1 MLDLPVNL
9 DSNTR
14 IKKILNPFLILTG
27 VCVLRAP
34 LLFAQSPPSVTILT
48 TFDVPNGR
56 ETFGSGINDAGDIVG
71 SYFAFGNELGFERF
85 ANGNFK
91 RIGEPPR
98 RSTTLARGI
107 NNLNIICGTTGS
119 EGFFYDGTAFT
130 FYDAPDSTQTII
142 NRENDFGDFVGS
154 ATINGVVVGFANIAG
169 QFISLVIPGAT
180 LTTAD
185 GINNRDEIVG
195 RYYDATGTYGFY
207 RDPADNLTYPIT
219 VHNSSFVNLNSIND
233 RGEIAGD
240 WADPAIGG
248 YCHGFIMRLPHHV
261 VSFDVPVSYNTSA
274 CDINNRGEITGYFY
288 DFTGGGMHAFT
299 GQLNK
304 GLSR

>member
-119 EGFFYDGTAFT
+119 E
-130 FYDAPDSTQTII
+130 
-142 NRENDFGDFVGS
+142 
-154 ATINGVVVGFANIAG
+154 
-169 QFISLVIPGAT
+169 
-180 LTTAD
+180 
-185 GINNRDEIVG
+185 
-195 RYYDATGTYGFY
+195 
-207 RDPADNLTYPIT
+207 
-219 VHNSSFVNLNSIND
+219 
-233 RGEIAGD
+233 
-240 WADPAIGG
+240 
-248 YCHGFIMRLPHHV
+248 
-261 VSFDVPVSYNTSA
+261 
-274 CDINNRGEITGYFY
+274 
-288 DFTGGGMHAFT
+288 
-299 GQLNK
+299 
-304 GLSR
+304 